1 MTTCQYRAGV
11 YVLEGGQ
18 AHIICNDTLDEHTP
32 HKHASTS
39 VAASPPSSMTQG
51 LGQLRYLGGRCV
63 AKLQYATVTRLRRHM
78 HINST
83 AYRIELCIAT
93 SQLCDVLMISNIK
106 IHTNEFL
113 LRWLLV
119 GYKKVC
125 DFEYELHYEG
135 HNINLSQNI
144 VLHYLTLDH
153 IFAQNHMCYDLQM
166 YRLSYEG
173 LNFPFINWTKR

>member
-1 MTTCQYRAGV
+1 MWHLCCTHIKTLCVETMTTCQYRAGV
-11 YVLEGGQ
+11 YVLEGGR
-18 AHIICNDTLDEHTP
+18 AHIICNDTSDEHTP
-32 HKHASTS
+32 HDDASTS
-39 VAASPPSSMTQG
+39 VAASPPSSLTQQG

-63 AKLQYATVTRLRRHM
+63 AKLQYATVTRLRHHM

-93 SQLCDVLMISNIK
+93 SQLCDFLMISNIK

-125 DFEYELHYEG
+125 WCHPRFW
-135 HNINLSQNI
+135 I
-144 VLHYLTLDH
+144 
-153 IFAQNHMCYDLQM
+153 
-166 YRLSYEG
+166 
-173 LNFPFINWTKR
+173 WTSLWRS